1 MATGHFRW
9 NEWNREHATKH
20 GCTVSEIESVVR
32 NMGRGFPRKMDDEK
46 RLVIGRGQG
55 GRFVKVIYVLD
66 RDGTAYVIHAMPLT
80 TRRRRGGR

>member
-1 MATGHFRW
+1 
-9 NEWNREHATKH
+9 
-20 GCTVSEIESVVR
+20 
-32 NMGRGFPRKMDDEK
+32 MDDEK